1 MSQAEVVQAARTEAA
16 RIVDAADGDAD
27 RLRRDCDAYVDTTLR
42 ELEESLGGALQMVS
56 RSRASLWRAGPGRP
70 ANGAA
75 APQGRSGTGMDLID

>member
-1 MSQAEVVQAARTEAA
+1 MPDRPCGAAAPFAGRPGPA
-16 RIVDAADGDAD
+16 RHRLA